1 MNIDQLIV
9 YIEAKDISLNV
20 LQARKVL
27 RRFNGPNGELAQF
40 PITSGIEDRLMQII
54 NEEIIK

>member
-9 YIEAKDISLNV
+9 YIESKDISLTV
-20 LQARKVL
+20 LQAQKVL

-40 PITSGIEDRLMQII
+40 PITSGIHDRLMQII
-54 NEEIIK
+54 MEEIK